1 MLGKT
6 PASKRKKPHS
16 EVEILEARLETI
28 ESRYSERL
36 SQMESLLSKVMPTDG
51 QDPNST
57 GNGEGSS
64 SSASQPANRA
74 MKGPGIDTSN
84 LPMDMVSGTDDGW
97 ADITSPQETSLHL
110 ETQWDR
116 EFTSPSMALDTMG
129 TPTLTTTMGGD
140 PTTPRTP
147 FLKEESQNYPLFTPE
162 FQSSISVKSPASSI
176 APSFTSTADLMQ
188 EDSGGD
194 DEGDLS
200 ELAATMDKLRVFD
213 ASVYFGK
220 GSMLFTST
228 DQEKF
233 WDEEISFDVHEARGV
248 DIPPEAT
255 VLPPVEVMDALIDIY
270 YQHYYV
276 YLPMIQK
283 TTLLQALED
292 RFEPQSIFLL
302 NSLFMAAS
310 LTGDCTH
317 PSCWT
322 DPNDQK
328 TLGTPFF
335 ERARMV
341 LDYCVGI
348 PRLSTVQGLIML
360 SRYPRISGLG
370 HSYMQ
375 QAILMGMDLGLH
387 RKCDRWIPDKQ
398 VQESRKRV
406 FWCVYAAD
414 SSTSSVTGR
423 RPMLDDAEIDVPM
436 IVPTEGDTES
446 ETIQLLFLVQT
457 CRLWRIFR
465 NIKRFI
471 FNAVEVQDMVPGSL
485 PKSYEQQLIQ
495 WQLQLPA
502 ALRFSF
508 DIKADDPRAMQ
519 NSRAG
524 IVQMLYESAL
534 ILLHKPYLSSSEHLK
549 RSPYRSQDI
558 CIKAATKITEI
569 AKVLAQTYYKAFELT
584 SVGEYAMLNAV
595 RIHVMFLKSTD
606 AKVAEAA
613 QTHFD
618 YIMRFFRE
626 FYSSPRAN
634 CDEQSINCVLSF
646 FEEFMHTVKGLS
658 QSSVHVCAGAIK
670 SLAIAKR
677 NRISTGRAGA
687 AGGSGHGGR
696 GGSGHKAEDQRN
708 MARLVKIGRQE
719 RAKARSQST
728 VSPSPL
734 TRDASGLHRKRHS
747 HLQHEGQQRLNPNMY
762 FQNSQQQQ
770 QQQQLTPQQ
779 LQQLQQVQQQRQ
791 GSVGPS
797 NLGGLAG
804 LQDTSP
810 TMSRTAGYYNPGK
823 LQKVSQYIGP
833 FGGPQVMESLK
844 QYQTATAILN
854 QPTVTTSTLL
864 QTTNVQSQFPTFGQ
878 QAMTMTTLQ
887 QQQQL
892 LQAQQQ
898 AQQQQQQQAQQQQ
911 PQQQNQQFNLNSN
924 NNGQQQQQQQ
934 QQFYNQLG
942 QQPMALYDPNNFNQN
957 FWGDI
962 NNVSGTN
969 TSGLFADASQLLS
982 PSGSNN
988 NNNNNAAVG
997 LNPLSPAGSVATTST
1012 TNNTAHASTNTNN
1025 NTNSTLGGHNNNSSS
1040 NILSGFLGNNNNNTT
1055 SSNNG
1060 GMYSNSGFDNNLSQ
1074 QQQQQLQQ
1082 QFLQQQQQQLQQQ
1095 QAQQQLSSADSSGF
1109 FLPLK
1114 IEPTDPTGP
1123 LGAGV
1128 GTGGGGVMDEELS
1141 ADQVQALLE
1150 QTIAAANTR
1159 NTNNNNNGNNLYQ
1172 QQAPNQHQQQQLFQQ
1187 QQHFR
1192 QQQMVSNSSLEM
1204 SGVQEDFHTTTNWPV
1219 MM

>member
-1 MLGKT
+1 MALPTSAIKPKKKRTAVVLGCDQCRRRKTKCDQARPTCGPCLYAGLMECTFLLGKT

-36 SQMESLLSKVMPTDG
+36 SQMESLLSKVMPTPDE
-51 QDPNST
+51 QDPSN
-57 GNGEGSS
+57 NGEGSS
-64 SSASQPANRA
+64 SSQSVNRA
-74 MKGPGIDTSN
+74 MKGPGINTSN
-84 LPMDMVSGTDDGW
+84 LPMDMISGTDDGW
-97 ADITSPQETSLHL
+97 ADITSPQETSLQL
-110 ETQWDR
+110 ETQWNQD
-116 EFTSPSMALDTMG
+116 FTSPSMALDTMA
-129 TPTLTTTMGGD
+129 TPTLTATMGD

-147 FLKEESQNYPLFTPE
+147 CRNEESQNYPLFTPE
-162 FQSSISVKSPASSI
+162 LQSSISVKSPASSI
-176 APSFTSTADLMQ
+176 APSFTSTADHMQ

-255 VLPPVEVMDALIDIY
+255 VLPPVEVMDALFDIY

-302 NSLFMAAS
+302 NSVFMAAS

-317 PSCWT
+317 PCCWS

-341 LDYCVGI
+341 LDFCVGI
-348 PRLSTVQGLIML
+348 PRLSTVQGLVML

-375 QAILMGMDLGLH
+375 QAILMGMELGLH

-423 RPMLDDAEIDVPM
+423 RPLIDDAEIDVPM

-446 ETIQLLFLVQT
+446 ETVQVLFLVQT

-502 ALRFSF
+502 ALRFTF
-508 DIKADDPRAMQ
+508 DMKADDPRAMQ
-519 NSRAG
+519 NARAG
-524 IVQMLYESAL
+524 IAQMLYESAL

-606 AKVAEAA
+606 AKVAESA

-634 CDEQSINCVLSF
+634 CDEQGINCVLSF

-677 NRISTGRAGA
+677 NRIPSGRAGGV
-687 AGGSGHGGR
+687 AGGGG
-696 GGSGHKAEDQRN
+696 GGGLQAQAADQRN
-708 MARLVKIGRQE
+708 MSRLVKIGRQE

-734 TRDASGLHRKRHS
+734 APRDASGLHRKRHS

-762 FQNSQQQQ
+762 FQNQQQQ
-770 QQQQLTPQQ
+770 QQQPQQLTQQQ
-779 LQQLQQVQQQRQ
+779 LQQLQQQQQRQ
-791 GSVGPS
+791 GSVAPS

-804 LQDTSP
+804 LQDISP
-810 TMSRTAGYYNPGK
+810 TLSRTAGYYNPGK

-887 QQQQL
+887 QQQQ
-892 LQAQQQ
+892 Q
-898 AQQQQQQQAQQQQ
+898 
-911 PQQQNQQFNLNSN
+911 QQQNQQFNLN
-924 NNGQQQQQQQ
+924 NGQQQQQQQHQQQQ

-942 QQPMALYDPNNFNQN
+942 QQPMALYDPSHFNQS
-957 FWGDI
+957 FWDM
-962 NNVSGTN
+962 NNVSTGGGAGTN
-969 TSGLFADASQLLS
+969 TTGLAADT
-982 PSGSNN
+982 SN
-988 NNNNNAAVG
+988 
-997 LNPLSPAGSVATTST
+997 
-1012 TNNTAHASTNTNN
+1012 
-1025 NTNSTLGGHNNNSSS
+1025 
-1040 NILSGFLGNNNNNTT
+1040 
-1055 SSNNG
+1055 
-1060 GMYSNSGFDNNLSQ
+1060 
-1074 QQQQQLQQ
+1074 
-1082 QFLQQQQQQLQQQ
+1082 
-1095 QAQQQLSSADSSGF
+1095 F

-1114 IEPTDPTGP
+1114 IEPTETSGP
-1123 LGAGV
+1123 LLGAGV
-1128 GTGGGGVMDEELS
+1128 GIGIGMGTSPSLSGAGASAMEEELS

-1159 NTNNNNNGNNLYQ
+1159 NTYQ
-1172 QQAPNQHQQQQLFQQ
+1172 QQQQQHPHQQQHGQMFGQQQQQQQQQ

-1192 QQQMVSNSSLEM
+1192 QQMVTNTSLEL
-1204 SGVQEDFHTTTNWPV
+1204 SGVQEDFHTTTNWPG